1 MLSTE
6 RINAH
11 SWWISVFE
19 PLPHE
24 RQDLIQKYEVTKEL
38 LDYAID
44 PMKKLGL
51 KSIQMLELLY

>member
-6 RINAH
+6 RITAH

-24 RQDLIQKYEVTKEL
+24 RQDLIQKYEVIKEL

-44 PMKKLGL
+44 PY
-51 KSIQMLELLY
+51 E